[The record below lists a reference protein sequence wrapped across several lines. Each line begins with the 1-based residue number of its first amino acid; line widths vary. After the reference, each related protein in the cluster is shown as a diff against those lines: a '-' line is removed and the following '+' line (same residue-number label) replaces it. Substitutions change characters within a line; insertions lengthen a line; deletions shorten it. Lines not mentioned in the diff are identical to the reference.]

1 MNYQSWL
8 EHDPDETDRAA
19 LVAQIK
25 NPDPAVQ
32 ERLAQVFATPL
43 SFGTAGLRAEMGPG
57 PGRMNTAVILRATF
71 GLSSVLHEAV
81 GAGFRVVI
89 GYDAR
94 HRSSDFARVAAEVV
108 AASGGQAEL
117 MPRHCPTPL
126 LAFYLR
132 KSGADCG
139 IMVTASHNPAADN
152 GYKVYL
158 GGRVVQGCGQGV
170 QLVSPWDQR
179 IMAAINAAPAPDAVP
194 RDASFTTI
202 DEDVWRRYR
211 RVALD
216 STPVE
221 EIGAGSR
228 QGLRIVLT
236 SMHGVGA
243 ELSEAL
249 LRDAGFTQ
257 VFPVAAQREPDP
269 DFPTV
274 AFPNPEEAG
283 ALDLAIA
290 RAREVDAD
298 LILATDPDA
307 DRCSVA
313 VPDATAGT
321 GWRQLSGDEVGS
333 LLGFAACSRP
343 RPSAAAPSTVAR
355 SLVSGGMLDRI
366 AAAAGVVPMVTLTG
380 FKWIARTPEMIFGYE
395 EALGLCS
402 CPEMVRDKDGITAC
416 LQVALLAARLRE
428 TTAAHSASVS
438 PSNPPAVTP
447 DPRSLSELLDDLAI
461 QHGLF
466 YTTPLTFRLE
476 DLSKIAAGMARLR
489 GKGQAAIP
497 QLGTEPVTF
506 TLDLA
511 QNPSQ
516 SSQSAVEAL
525 RPARETPG
533 NNPNDPETVARRARN
548 GWENLAQLP
557 PTDALMFG
565 TDSGTRV
572 VVRPSGT
579 EPKLKCYL
587 QVVIPRVTSQT
598 LKQARGVA
606 LERAETIKSQLCE
619 ALGF

>member
-132 KSGADCG
+132 KSQADCG

-202 DEDVWRRYR
+202 DEDVWRSYR

-249 LRDAGFTQ
+249 LPGFPRRGTARTRPGLPHRGFPEPRGSRCAG
-257 VFPVAAQREPDP
+257 P
-269 DFPTV
+269 
-274 AFPNPEEAG
+274 G
-283 ALDLAIA
+283 H
-290 RAREVDAD
+290 
-298 LILATDPDA
+298 
-307 DRCSVA
+307 
-313 VPDATAGT
+313 
-321 GWRQLSGDEVGS
+321 
-333 LLGFAACSRP
+333 RP
-343 RPSAAAPSTVAR
+343 GAR
-355 SLVSGGMLDRI
+355 SRCGFDFGHRPGCGPLQRRR
-366 AAAAGVVPMVTLTG
+366 TG
-380 FKWIARTPEMIFGYE
+380 CHGWN
-395 EALGLCS
+395 GL
-402 CPEMVRDKDGITAC
+402 A
-416 LQVALLAARLRE
+416 
-428 TTAAHSASVS
+428 
-438 PSNPPAVTP
+438 
-447 DPRSLSELLDDLAI
+447 
-461 QHGLF
+461 
-466 YTTPLTFRLE
+466 
-476 DLSKIAAGMARLR
+476 
-489 GKGQAAIP
+489 
-497 QLGTEPVTF
+497 
-506 TLDLA
+506 
-511 QNPSQ
+511 
-516 SSQSAVEAL
+516 
-525 RPARETPG
+525 
-533 NNPNDPETVARRARN
+533 
-548 GWENLAQLP
+548 
-557 PTDALMFG
+557 PT
-565 TDSGTRV
+565 
-572 VVRPSGT
+572 
-579 EPKLKCYL
+579 
-587 QVVIPRVTSQT
+587 QW
-598 LKQARGVA
+598 
-606 LERAETIKSQLCE
+606 
-619 ALGF
+619 